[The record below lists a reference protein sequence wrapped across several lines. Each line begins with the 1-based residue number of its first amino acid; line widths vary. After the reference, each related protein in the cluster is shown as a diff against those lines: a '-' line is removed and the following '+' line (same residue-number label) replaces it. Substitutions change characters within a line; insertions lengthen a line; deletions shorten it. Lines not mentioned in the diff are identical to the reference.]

1 MILELDALAIG
12 SGPGAPLPPVSAVAE
27 PGRPGVIAVETE
39 QTPMIASL
47 VAGARMAPDTGHL
60 RIDGAEDPD
69 RVRRVV
75 ALVDTPSV
83 AEPFPVMTV
92 RRVVREELAF
102 AGHRADREAVAT
114 VLDEVGLSDHADTPI
129 ERVATAPRV
138 RLLVELALLREGVEG
153 IVVTSPERH
162 GGAVADWFPILQEVA
177 DRGITVLV
185 VASAAAA
192 ETITSLMQTPGAT
205 AEAAPLPTGTT
216 PLVDLDDATQE
227 STRS

>member
-27 PGRPGVIAVETE
+27 PGRPGVLAVETA

-60 RIDGAEDPD
+60 RIDGVEDPD